1 MLVIERLRV
10 DLRLTQTST
19 TFHFR
24 KYGLRARNIV
34 VSDLRLE
41 TGHQRFPVR
50 AWPLAVRRRE
60 LSAVIVGLMSRCL

>member
-10 DLRLTQTST
+10 DLRLTQTT

-41 TGHQRFPVR
+41 TGHQTFPVR